1 MILHLDTEH
10 RFRGTET
17 CWEFQRLKVYKGV
30 QQWVTLGYYRDL
42 VSAARAAYRREI
54 RTDPAV
60 GLAEALDAAER
71 LIRKY
76 AAVFDDPR
84 AGSE

>member
-17 CWEFQRLKVYKGV
+17 CWVLERRRVYKGKDDWYAV
-30 QQWVTLGYYRDL
+30 GYFRDL
-42 VSAARAAYRREI
+42 VSGVREAFRREI